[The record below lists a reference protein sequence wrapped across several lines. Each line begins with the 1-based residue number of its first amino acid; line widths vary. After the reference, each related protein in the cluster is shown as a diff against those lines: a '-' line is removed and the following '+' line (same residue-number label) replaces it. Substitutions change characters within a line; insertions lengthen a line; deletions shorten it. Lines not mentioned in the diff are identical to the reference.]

1 MPAGSQQLEGR
12 TAVNQSA
19 AASYQ
24 TDQVFFTRMAIAV
37 SALTIFGFAQFAARG
52 IPDYANAPLHIH
64 LHGIIYL
71 GWLILFC
78 TQNLLA
84 GNGNLALHRRLGKLG
99 LPLILAM
106 IVVGSYAGLQSIT
119 RDHVPP
125 HYTPA
130 YFLPLVQIAVV
141 TFGGLA
147 IAGLVMRHDT
157 QWHRRL
163 LLMATIILT
172 DPALDRIVPG
182 PIVGGP
188 VSQWIIMAIQLV
200 LAGFVLLHDRKVLG
214 RVHQA
219 TWWGIGVIVA
229 SHVLTDA
236 LARVPAVAAIAQSMM
251 PG

>member
-1 MPAGSQQLEGR
+1 VNDGT
-12 TAVNQSA
+12 TAR
-19 AASYQ
+19 YQ
-24 TDQVFFTRMAIAV
+24 GDQAFFTKMALAV

-52 IPDYANAPLHIH
+52 IPDYAHAPLHIH

-78 TQNLLA
+78 AQNMLA

-106 IVVGSYAGLQSIT
+106 IVIGSYAGLQSIE
-119 RDHVPP
+119 RNHVPP

-141 TFGGLA
+141 SFGVLA
-147 IAGLVMRHDT
+147 IAGLVKRRDT
-157 QWHRRL
+157 QSHRRL
-163 LLMATIILT
+163 MLMATIILS
-172 DPALDRIVPG
+172 DPALDRMLPG
-182 PIVGGP
+182 PIIGGT
-188 VSQWIIMAIQLV
+188 VSQWIIMAIQLAF
-200 LAGFVLLHDRKVLG
+200 AGLVLLHDRKILG

-219 TWWGIGVIVA
+219 TWWGIGIIVA

-236 LARVPAVAAIAQSMM
+236 LSRVPAVAAIAQGML
-251 PG
+251 PA

>member
-1 MPAGSQQLEGR
+1 M
-12 TAVNQSA
+12 NQGA

-24 TDQVFFTRMAIAV
+24 SDQTFFTRMAIAV

-52 IPDYANAPLHIH
+52 IPDYAHAPLHLH

-71 GWLILFC
+71 AWLILFSA
-78 TQNLLA
+78 QNMLA

-106 IVVGSYAGLQSIT
+106 IVIGSYAGLQSLT

-130 YFLPLVQIAVV
+130 YFLPLVQIAVIS
-141 TFGGLA
+141 FAGLA
-147 IAGLVMRHDT
+147 VAGLVKRRDT
-157 QWHRRL
+157 QSHRRL
-163 LLMATIILT
+163 MLMATIILT

-182 PIVGGP
+182 PIVGGA

-200 LAGFVLLHDRKVLG
+200 LAGLVLLHDRKLLE

-229 SHVLTDA
+229 GHVLTDV
-236 LARVPAVAAIAQSMM
+236 LARLPAVDAIAKGMM
-251 PG
+251 PA